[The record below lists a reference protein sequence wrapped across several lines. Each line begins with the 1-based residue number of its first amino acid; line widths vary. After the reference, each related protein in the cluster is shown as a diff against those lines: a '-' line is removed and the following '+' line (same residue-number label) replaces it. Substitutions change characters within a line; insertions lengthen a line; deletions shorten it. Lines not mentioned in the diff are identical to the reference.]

1 VAKEKKC
8 HKATKPTKVHK
19 APCWDILL
27 QLLIKRKCAGYINL
41 SLVGRRHDDRGDLT
55 MLAYR

>member
-1 VAKEKKC
+1 VISWCLRALVAKEKKC

-27 QLLIKRKCAGYINL
+27 QL
-41 SLVGRRHDDRGDLT
+41 
-55 MLAYR
+55 